1 MTSNRILYIDTPD
14 DKAEW
19 KNPRNHMFSI
29 FGNDPNNYELAWA
42 SNPEPIVSLALKNP
56 ETPVCKE
63 EGGKT
68 WTGIYLLHFIMNCKP
83 ENRIYKFIGEWF

>member
-1 MTSNRILYIDTPD
+1 MDSNRIVYIDTPED
-14 DKAEW
+14 RAEW
-19 KNPRNHMFSI
+19 KNPRNHMFTI

-63 EGGKT
+63 ESGKT

>member
-1 MTSNRILYIDTPD
+1 MNSNRIVYIDTPD
-14 DKAEW
+14 DKEEW
-19 KNPRNHMFSI
+19 KNPRNHMFTI

-56 ETPVCKE
+56 ETTVCKE
-63 EGGKT
+63 ENGNT